1 MRCDHVLGSVC
12 DEQGSENVPGHSAP
26 TLVLIPIPASTS
38 VPGPEKEQ
46 AGEDEAHLCGIPRM
60 TFSIPISLDLSM
72 MVLRAGIMTSQ
83 PSRPKRFSEDHFRA
97 RKSSNL
103 RG

>member
-1 MRCDHVLGSVC
+1 
-12 DEQGSENVPGHSAP
+12 
-26 TLVLIPIPASTS
+26 
-38 VPGPEKEQ
+38 
-46 AGEDEAHLCGIPRM
+46 M

-83 PSRPKRFSEDHFRA
+83 PSRPNRFSEDHFRA

-103 RG
+103 LGERRARMEGLGFRGGS